1 MRILIH
7 MGDSYPTEGP
17 NAKRMRTFYDSFK
30 EKGHEVKVLAPSY
43 ERNPKSYPDVYYCKT
58 PPLTNKSS
66 INRLMNQ
73 IGFGF
78 GSFFKSFRV
87 GKIDVVISTSPP
99 ALINPFGWLIAKFKR
114 AKLVYDV
121 RDIWPDVAWEMGS
134 FDRQSLYSR
143 VFEFVRNFMLKH
155 SDLVTAVSD
164 GKVQKLKGYVPKAK
178 VVNIT
183 NGLDEKFLE
192 NPEKPELI
200 EQYHLERFTCVY
212 IGNLGLAQGLMQLM
226 EVAKRAKAEGYN
238 AQFLLFGSG
247 VEEQLLKKYADE
259 NQLDNVI
266 FPGRLPNVD
275 MYTILKHSSMS
286 FVSLVNDRLKDS
298 VPTKM
303 FEALGVGCPVLLA
316 AVGDSANIL
325 NECKLGIAVRPNDKD
340 ALWDA
345 FSDMY
350 QNMPEILR
358 NRELA
363 MKVIRTK
370 YSRQK
375 AAEKM
380 EEVLV
385 HYFSGQTRR
394 VKEESKLCLK

>member
-7 MGDSYPTEGP
+7 MGDAYPTEGP
-17 NAKRMRTFYDSFK
+17 NAKRMRTFYEAFK
-30 EKGHEVKVLAPSY
+30 EKGHEVKVLAPTYDRS
-43 ERNPKSYPDVYYCKT
+43 PIKHPDIYYCKT

-73 IGFGF
+73 IGFGI
-78 GSFFKSFRV
+78 GSFLESFKI
-87 GKIDVVISTSPP
+87 GKIDVVISTTPP
-99 ALINPFGWLIAKFKR
+99 ALISPFGWLIAKFKH

-134 FDRQSLYSR
+134 LDRKRLYSKI
-143 VFEFVRNFMLKH
+143 FEFVRNFMLKH
-155 SDLVTAVSD
+155 SDLVTAVSN
-164 GKVQKLKGYVPKAK
+164 GKVAKLKNYVPKAK
-178 VVNIT
+178 VINIT

-192 NPEKPELI
+192 NPEKLELV
-200 EQYHLERFTCVY
+200 EQYHLNRFTCVY
-212 IGNLGLAQGLMQLM
+212 IGNLGLAQGLLQLM
-226 EVAKRAKAEGYN
+226 EVAKRAKEEGYN

-247 VEEQLLKKYADE
+247 VEEHLLKKYATE
-259 NQLDNVI
+259 NHLNNVI
-266 FPGRLPNVD
+266 FPGRLPNTD
-275 MYTILKHSSMS
+275 MYTILKYSSMS
-286 FVSLVNDRLKDS
+286 FVSLVNDKLKDS

-316 AVGDSANIL
+316 AAGDSVDIL
-325 NECKLGIAVRPNDKD
+325 HECRLGIAVRPNDKE
-340 ALWDA
+340 ALWAA

-350 QNMPEILR
+350 QNMPKILS
-358 NRELA
+358 NRDLA
-363 MKVIRTK
+363 MKVIRSK

-385 HYFSGQTRR
+385 SFFPGQSR
-394 VKEESKLCLK
+394 VMKEEE